1 MTGTDPVATGTDP
14 AQDPEEI
21 AMFSTT
27 LTIEG
32 NLTADPELRFT
43 SQGKAVVDGRVLANE
58 RRQAESGEWEGTE
71 PTAVNFVLF
80 GSAAENLVESARRGT
95 RLVLVGK
102 LRTEV
107 WADKATGEKRT
118 GQKL

>member
-1 MTGTDPVATGTDP
+1 
-14 AQDPEEI
+14 
-21 AMFSTT
+21 MFSTT